1 MVEIMVRDEAVER
14 AAAERATGTVHS
26 RWQAAEPVTDYAR
39 AAQLGT
45 PRITGLR
52 ESETSPPIPFAAPG
66 GGVEAVMIGSADAA
80 GPVELSAGEIEVVA
94 AVEARFEAERDQP
107 GG

>member
-1 MVEIMVRDEAVER
+1 
-14 AAAERATGTVHS
+14 
-26 RWQAAEPVTDYAR
+26 
-39 AAQLGT
+39 
-45 PRITGLR
+45 
-52 ESETSPPIPFAAPG
+52 
-66 GGVEAVMIGSADAA
+66 MIGSADAA